1 MKTRMIERATPREAG
16 MSLLSCGRKARCE
29 DRNSSASYAEQ
40 APLGESGGKPP
51 HSKGG
56 CPLKFRSTVGAA
68 LMLALFSIGL
78 LDARL
83 AFAQEEAPEHF
94 RLLTS
99 EPEADREPTLAL
111 SGGDVWMAFSS
122 ERDGNS
128 EIYAIRLSE
137 ALREAPR
144 RFLPDPASDH
154 TPKLSPDGR
163 WLAWVSDREDALGD
177 IWVVKFPQ
185 GSGAR
190 QVSERG
196 ERDGKPRWSAD
207 GSGNLVLTYEVTR
220 LDGATERRGL
230 KAGSWTAIENFR
242 EPDDRPTPPLDFP
255 VAGEGVAGTSDSGT
269 PVYVVAAYADDTD
282 GDGRL
287 GEGDDASAWMWDAPA
302 RVWRQMTPPL
312 AELNAPQMQAG
323 RLVLSTQLRNNE
335 EVVEVVSP
343 FEVAEVTGAADGLD
357 RAETFGRDRPL
368 EVFHAIGIARQ
379 GYLLASDTE
388 SGQRSLLFGLDLLR
402 ENARPE
408 AALQLID
415 AAARRSPILENV
427 EPEFEYRRL
436 LLEVDAAQRSLASG
450 ADWRERARKA
460 REKLESMRED
470 ARDDVGLRARL
481 GLEMARLS
489 GRLNETERAVALA
502 QSVEAMDAAP
512 AEVRAEAMLVRA
524 SVYRAILPAQAEATL
539 KELIRKH
546 ADQPLIVEE
555 AALELAEAVQ
565 AGAEGREARILA
577 LRDAASRAK
586 DLSAVQAATR
596 LVEGRLF
603 AESGNPA
610 EAAQSYQYAL
620 QFEDEQ
626 PLLGARVSFALAEL
640 LSQQAKYAEAI
651 ETYEGVA
658 ENLRDRFFRGAP
670 DFIRRARENLVRQ
683 LQSKGNFE
691 LRVNDPHLARA
702 TFAELTRR
710 RPEIA
715 EGWRGLIEAENRI
728 GLLTPA
734 RMAEF
739 QQSAQ
744 ANPDSAIEQ
753 YKYGLALTYQE
764 PMPRRAEEMLRRA
777 IIRDGSVPY
786 YHQTLGFVHEHY
798 GRINNDRSRQADAL
812 QEYQRAL
819 ALLDAASRPDDYAN
833 LLINAGN
840 AGLAMGNN
848 SRAVYFYRRWKDQA
862 VNVTDPRTEFLFY
875 RSFGI
880 ALFRSGRPT
889 EAAGAFETAIEK
901 LDPLEDRE
909 LLSEERLTALE
920 TELID
925 RRALA
930 LMESGELRP
939 SAELFEDVAERH
951 PENSLN
957 RVRALRNRGVALH
970 RLAMR
975 QTGIDRELARRQA
988 EESLT
993 AAAELIRSPRLT
1005 VEPELPEDGGGLFGL
1020 SLTMGTGESGSAQQG
1035 FSKQEEER
1043 LLSAALAR
1051 VQLESGQPSKG
1062 IDELRSFLSVRPDL
1076 NDGNRAYYATAR
1088 LVALDQLARE
1098 LHRAGRNPEANDVLV
1113 EGIETARFE
1122 VGGEAQY
1129 NAGGLSR
1136 ILTRLAETAIA
1147 TGGEGTDADTLKQTW
1162 LGEDLKGD
1170 AWTRLVDGMLA
1181 RALRLRTAAED
1192 GRVIDQP
1199 ASRAR
1204 LLLARALLAERMAAE
1219 GGASGLDALRGAA
1232 DRRRAELLASEI
1244 LKLAR
1249 NAATGGEIKRLALL
1263 AQGVRLR
1270 AQATLGD
1277 SDALTAM
1284 LEEAEAYALS
1294 QGHSGMAWWLRAQ
1307 PLIENASLAD
1317 AEALDDVLAK
1327 LESVAPGELE
1337 MAFDPPYD
1345 LVAHLQSLRLKRA
1358 VGEEDWEGAW
1368 FLAERWRVQALRF
1381 AFDAA
1386 TPPTDLDDPA
1396 DADWA
1401 RRFISARESLRDVLE
1416 RWRGAA
1422 IQDESISTLSDYE
1435 NAKARV
1441 ETLVEEG
1448 RAAELRSAFLLAPRA
1463 SELADA
1469 EFLIAG
1475 GLAVPEGAS
1484 LVMNTPWG
1492 GAAWSLEGFT
1502 ELPDAAARANHAER
1516 SPIWFVMGE
1525 PLSSEE
1531 ASGATV
1537 VNLLT
1542 FETTF
1547 SALYDVRFDTG
1558 EAFVDVGA
1566 KLAENP
1572 DAQALKRELAG
1583 EPNLEFPTVRMH
1595 SRDPFTAFL
1604 GETPVQLGSVLP
1616 QLDDAVQARSSVESP
1631 ATAGPNRRL
1640 QDEASVAAALAHAS
1654 LASAELG
1661 EYRWIGGVF
1670 PPAQLPEAAEAEVA
1684 GNRGLL
1690 TSFLQRDEMVNAL
1703 GPARKLYLI
1712 QKALDYPASEVTVT
1726 GTLLA
1731 QIEQRL
1737 GRLDAAVETA
1747 SEVVAIR
1754 REEGDPVGLISSL
1767 RRLGNI
1773 ANDARQFERALA
1785 AYDEVITLEEQ
1796 LGGRSAEWIDAQAA
1810 AGAILEN
1817 WGKVREAIGR
1827 FELAK
1832 DAAQA
1837 LGDPLL
1843 QAQQWSRIGRIEL
1856 RWLNRYEQAESAFRE
1871 AERLAAEA
1879 GATELE
1885 LSSRLDQARVM
1896 ERIGDYDGAIEVAEA
1911 VRDAAAERELSL
1923 LESDA
1928 ILVASSIEWARA
1940 DYFKA
1945 FQYQRQAMDIID
1957 RIDDRPMRI
1966 IALNRAGLIYWALND
1981 AKAALA
1987 RFNEALDLASRGLDL
2002 GEVASTYNNRGL
2014 VYRQQE
2020 QYEEALADF
2029 AKARELDERQSNA
2042 WGLGYSTRNTGM
2054 TYLQMD
2060 EPEQALGPIEA
2071 AIGHSGE
2078 IGDVTNLAKA
2088 LLALGDVQR
2097 ELGRPAEAESAYR
2110 KAIEHADRIPLPE
2123 VHWRALFGLAN
2134 LDLNAG
2140 NRDAAKGNL
2149 EAAIEI
2155 VERLRARIKI
2165 EEFQDGFLQDKQ
2177 ELYDVMVGLL
2187 LDEGEVVAAF
2197 NFSERS
2203 RGRSF
2208 IDLLGNQKIDVHS
2221 PQDAE
2226 DLKREKEL
2234 RARISELERR
2244 LGQLDDEAE
2253 RAGLEAQLDEAQR
2266 AYQDFLID
2274 LRLKNPQIASFVE
2287 VPTQDVES
2295 LQALI
2300 EPSTKVLI
2308 YHVLPEEL
2316 VSWVIGKD
2324 TIQSTRTPV
2333 NRDELAG
2340 RIQGFRQR
2348 LQNFDDIEE
2357 ELAILSRFL
2366 LEPNLPLLGDA
2377 EQVCVVPHRELHRMP
2392 FAALQIGLENFVDR
2406 YALFYSPSASVL
2418 RYTYARSNTPAQARP
2433 AEPRVLA
2440 IGNPKLESEALS
2452 LPFAEKEAER
2462 IPWTFPGARVVT
2474 GDAADETWLRENSG
2488 QFDSIHLAT
2497 HGEYDASLPLLS
2509 SILLGKDERND
2520 GRLTAQEIFS
2530 MNLNA
2535 NFVALSACQSG
2546 LGKLSNGDDIIGL
2559 NRAFVYAG
2567 TRQLLSTLWRV
2578 DDVST
2583 AVLIKHF
2590 YRNSARTS
2598 RAEALRQAQFEVRR
2612 RYPHP
2617 AHWAGIFLSGDWK

>member
-1 MKTRMIERATPREAG
+1 MKPKSGPLLTRAAGRAGKA
-16 MSLLSCGRKARCE
+16 LL
-29 DRNSSASYAEQ
+29 
-40 APLGESGGKPP
+40 
-51 HSKGG
+51 
-56 CPLKFRSTVGAA
+56 
-68 LMLALFSIGL
+68 LAGL
-78 LDARL
+78 LLPAVHVH
-83 AFAQEEAPEHF
+83 AQQEEPEHF

-99 EPEADREPTLAL
+99 EPEADREPTLAV

-122 ERDGNS
+122 ERDGNA
-128 EIYAIRLSE
+128 EIYAIQLSE

-144 RFLPDPASDH
+144 LLMPDPASDH
-154 TPKLSPDGR
+154 TPKLSPDGK

-177 IWVVKFPQ
+177 IWVVKFPG

-196 ERDGKPRWSAD
+196 ERDGRPRWSAD

-220 LDGATERRGL
+220 LDGTTERRGL
-230 KAGSWTAIENFR
+230 SAGSWRAIENYQ
-242 EPDDRPTPPLDFP
+242 EPGDRPAPPLEFP
-255 VAGEGVAGTSDSGT
+255 AAGEGAAGTSASGA
-269 PVYVVAAYADDTD
+269 PVYVVPAWADDTD
-282 GDGRL
+282 GDGQL
-287 GEGDDASAWMWDAPA
+287 GSGDDASVWLWDAPA

-312 AELNAPQMQAG
+312 EELNSPQIQMG
-323 RLVLSTQLRNNE
+323 RLVLSAELRNNE
-335 EVVEVVSP
+335 EVVDVISP
-343 FEVAEVTGAADGLD
+343 YEVAKVTDAADGLK
-357 RAETFGRDRPL
+357 RAEEFGRDRPL
-368 EVFHAIGIARQ
+368 EAFHAIGIARQ

-388 SGQRSLLFGLDLLR
+388 GGQRALLFALDLMR

-408 AALQLID
+408 AALRLTE
-415 AAARRSPILENV
+415 AAARRSAILESV
-427 EPEFEYRRL
+427 APEFEYRKL

-450 ADWRERARKA
+450 ADWRERAREA
-460 REKLESMRED
+460 REKLGEMRE
-470 ARDDVGLRARL
+470 AAADDVDLRARL

-489 GRLNETERAVALA
+489 MRLEETERAVALA
-502 QSVEAMDAAP
+502 QSVEGMDGAP

-524 SVYRAILPAQAEATL
+524 RVYRNILPAQAESTL
-539 KELIRKH
+539 KELIRKY
-546 ADQPLIVEE
+546 ADQPLMVEQ

-565 AGAEGREARILA
+565 AGVEEREARILA
-577 LRDAASRAK
+577 LREAASRAK
-586 DLSAVQAATR
+586 EQSAVQAATR

-610 EAAQSYQYAL
+610 EAAQSYRYAL
-620 QFEDEQ
+620 QYEDEQ

-640 LSQQAKYAEAI
+640 LSQQANYAQAI

-683 LQSKGNFE
+683 LQTKGNFE

-728 GLLTPA
+728 GLLTSA

-739 QQSAQ
+739 QASAQ

-753 YKYGLALTYQE
+753 YKYGMALTYEE
-764 PMPRRAEEMLRRA
+764 PMPKRAEEMLRRA

-798 GRINNDRSRQADAL
+798 GRIDNDRGRQADAL

-819 ALLDAASRPDDYAN
+819 ALLDAAARPEDYAN

-848 SRAVYFYRRWKDQA
+848 SRAVYFYQRWKDQA

-889 EAAGAFETAIEK
+889 EAATAFETAIEK
-901 LDPLEDRE
+901 LDPLEDRQ

-939 SAELFEDVAERH
+939 AAELFEDVAERH

-1005 VEPELPEDGGGLFGL
+1005 VEPGMPEDGGGLFGL
-1020 SLTMGTGESGSAQQG
+1020 SLTMGTGEGGSAQQG

-1051 VQLESGQPSKG
+1051 VQLESGRPGKG
-1062 IDELRSFLSVRPDL
+1062 IDELRSFLSVKPEL

-1098 LHRAGRNPEANDVLV
+1098 LHRAGQVEEATDVLR

-1136 ILTRLAETAIA
+1136 VLTRLAETALLNNGQGI
-1147 TGGEGTDADTLKQTW
+1147 DAGALKKTW
-1162 LGEDLKGD
+1162 LGEDLEED
-1170 AWTRLVDGMLA
+1170 EWTRLVDAMLA
-1181 RALRLRTAAED
+1181 RALRLRDTADDA
-1192 GRVIDQP
+1192 RVIDQP
-1199 ASRAR
+1199 AARAR
-1204 LLLARALLAERMAAE
+1204 LLLSRALLAERMAD
-1219 GGASGLDALRGAA
+1219 GGGGSGMDALRAAA

-1244 LKLAR
+1244 IELAR
-1249 NAATGGEIKRLALL
+1249 EAATGGEIKRLALL

-1270 AQATLGD
+1270 AQATLGA
-1277 SDALTAM
+1277 SDALAAM
-1284 LEEAEAYALS
+1284 MDEAQGFAVS
-1294 QGHSGMAWWLRAQ
+1294 QGHAGMVWWLRAQ
-1307 PLIENASLAD
+1307 PLVSNASLAE
-1317 AEALDDVLAK
+1317 AEALDGVLAD
-1327 LESVAPGELE
+1327 LEAVTPGEFE
-1337 MAFDPPYD
+1337 MVFDPPYD
-1345 LVAHLQSLRLKRA
+1345 LLAHLQRLRLKLA
-1358 VGEEDWEGAW
+1358 VDEEDWEGAW

-1396 DADWA
+1396 DAEWA
-1401 RRFISARESLRDVLE
+1401 RRFIAARESLRDVLE
-1416 RWRGAA
+1416 RWRGMAMG
-1422 IQDESISTLSDYE
+1422 DESISTLSDYE
-1435 NAKARV
+1435 KAKARV
-1441 ETLVEEG
+1441 EGLVEEG
-1448 RAAELRSAFLLAPRA
+1448 RAAELRSAYLLAPRA

-1502 ELPDAAARANHAER
+1502 ELPDPAALASHAER
-1516 SPIWFVMGE
+1516 SPIWFVMGK
-1525 PLSSEE
+1525 PMTSAQ

-1566 KLAENP
+1566 KLAANP
-1572 DAQALKRELAG
+1572 DAVALKRELAG
-1583 EPNLEFPTVRMH
+1583 EPNLEFPAVRMH
-1595 SRDPFTAFL
+1595 LRDPFTAFL

-1616 QLDDAVQARSSVESP
+1616 QLDDAVQARSSVESVG
-1631 ATAGPNRRL
+1631 TAGPNRRRY
-1640 QDEASVAAALAHAS
+1640 DEASVAAALAHGS

-1670 PPAQLPEAAEAEVA
+1670 PPEQLPEAAEAEVA

-1712 QKALDYPASEVTVT
+1712 QKALNYPAPEVGVT
-1726 GTLLA
+1726 GTVLA

-1737 GRLDAAVETA
+1737 GRLDAAVGTA
-1747 SEVVAIR
+1747 SEVVSIR

-1773 ANDARQFERALA
+1773 ANDARQFEQGLA
-1785 AYDEVITLEEQ
+1785 AYDEVIALEEE

-1817 WGKVREAIGR
+1817 WGKVREAIER
-1827 FELAK
+1827 FELAR
-1832 DAAQA
+1832 DAAEA
-1837 LGDPLL
+1837 LGDPFL

-1856 RWLNRYEQAESAFRE
+1856 RWLNRYEQAASAFAE

-1879 GATELE
+1879 GAVELE

-1896 ERIGDYDGAIEVAEA
+1896 ERIGDYDGAVEVAEA
-1911 VRDAAAERELSL
+1911 VRDAAAEGEMPL

-1945 FQYQRQAMDIID
+1945 FKYQREAMELIE

-1981 AKAALA
+1981 AKAALK

-2020 QYEEALADF
+2020 QHDEALADF
-2029 AKARELDERQSNA
+2029 AKAQELDERQSNA

-2054 TYLQMD
+2054 TYLQMG
-2060 EPEQALGPIEA
+2060 EPAQALGPIQA

-2097 ELGRPAEAESAYR
+2097 ELGEPGEAETAYR

-2134 LDLNAG
+2134 LDLDAG
-2140 NRDAAKGNL
+2140 NRASAKGNL

-2177 ELYDVMVGLL
+2177 ELYDQMVSLL

-2208 IDLLGNQKIDVHS
+2208 IDLLGNQKIEVHS

-2226 DLKREKEL
+2226 ELKREKEL
-2234 RARISELERR
+2234 RARMSELERR
-2244 LGQLDDEAE
+2244 LGQLEDEGERADLEAE
-2253 RAGLEAQLDEAQR
+2253 LEEAQR

-2295 LQALI
+2295 LQELI

-2308 YHVLPEEL
+2308 YHVLPDEL

-2333 NRDELAG
+2333 ERSELAG

-2348 LQNFDDIEE
+2348 LQNFDDIDE
-2357 ELAILSRFL
+2357 ELAILSRLL

-2392 FAALQIGLENFVDR
+2392 FAALQVGLENLVDR
-2406 YALFYSPSASVL
+2406 YALFYSPSSSVL

-2433 AEPRVLA
+2433 AAPRVLA
-2440 IGNPKLESEALS
+2440 IGNPDLGSETLA

-2462 IPWTFPGARVVT
+2462 IRWSFPEAQIVT
-2474 GDAADETWLRENSG
+2474 GDSADETWLRENSG

-2509 SILLGKDERND
+2509 SILLGEDERND

-2530 MNLNA
+2530 MNINA

-2546 LGKLSNGDDIIGL
+2546 LGKLSNGDDIVGL

-2583 AVLIKHF
+2583 AVLVKHF

-2598 RAEALRQAQFEVRR
+2598 RAEALRQAQLEVRR

-2617 AHWAGIFLSGDWK
+2617 AHWSGIFLSGDWK